1 MQVFVIIN
9 NVGRKISVD
18 ANVKSWLKKVDATK
32 DSFGILVT
40 LNAHIADTE
49 YPQGRYSTIFAV
61 KDFSRLFVCPSIF

>member
-9 NVGRKISVD
+9 NVRRKISVD
-18 ANVKSWLKKVDATK
+18 ANVKNWLTKVDATK

-40 LNAHIADTE
+40 LNAYIVDIE

-61 KDFSRLFVCPSIF
+61 KDLPGLFAYPSVF